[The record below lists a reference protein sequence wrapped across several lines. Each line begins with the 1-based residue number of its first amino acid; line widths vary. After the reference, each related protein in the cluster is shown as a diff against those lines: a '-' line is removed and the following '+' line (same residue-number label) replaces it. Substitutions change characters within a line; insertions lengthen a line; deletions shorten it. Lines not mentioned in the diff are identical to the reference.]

1 MNVKKKRLLRQ
12 IDADDD
18 KLIEFE
24 IYKKKISSNRNIE
37 RRSAQNSNEIKIK
50 INNTKLNTL

>member
-24 IYKKKISSNRNIE
+24 IYKKKFQAIEISNVD
-37 RRSAQNSNEIKIK
+37 
-50 INNTKLNTL
+50 LH